1 MTLTCKDAS
10 LLVGYQNLMGDSS
23 QLSYKFGPYCL
34 DTRRR
39 VLMRGGA
46 LVPLPPKAFDILLI
60 LVQNSGQEMS
70 KQELMERIW
79 PDSFVEESNLA
90 QNIFLLRRALREEK
104 KEHQYIVTAPG
115 RGYRFVA
122 RVEEFGEASPVDREP
137 FRTTGIIN
145 YHRATSLAVLLF
157 KPLTAGEKDALLS
170 VGLADAIIMQLSNL
184 MELSVRPTT
193 SVLKYDDQRQD
204 PLAAGRELNV
214 DLVLDGIYQRDGDQL
229 RVTTQLVRIEDGATL
244 WAMKF
249 DESFTN
255 IFAVQ
260 DSISEQVGRL
270 LTLKLCSE
278 ELRQLRKG
286 HTDNTEAF
294 SSTPVSSPIP
304 L

>member
-1 MTLTCKDAS
+1 MLT
-10 LLVGYQNLMGDSS
+10 
-23 QLSYKFGPYCL
+23 
-34 DTRRR
+34 
-39 VLMRGGA
+39 RGGA
-46 LVPLPPKAFDILLI
+46 LVPLQPKAFDILLI
-60 LVQNSGQEMS
+60 LVQNSGRELS
-70 KQELMERIW
+70 KQEFMEQIW

-122 RVEEFGEASPVDREP
+122 QVEELGECHPGDKEP
-137 FRTTGIIN
+137 GRTKGSIN
-145 YHRATSLAVLLF
+145 YDRAISLAVLLF
-157 KPLTAGEKDALLS
+157 KPLTAGEKDALLGI
-170 VGLADAIIMQLSNL
+170 GLADAIIMRLSNL
-184 MELSVRPTT
+184 RELSVRPTT

-229 RVTTQLVRIEDGATL
+229 RVTAQLVRVEDGATI
-244 WAMKF
+244 WAGKF

-270 LTLKLCSE
+270 LMLKLGSE
-278 ELRQLRKG
+278 ELRQLRKS
-286 HTDNTEAF
+286 HTANREAF
-294 SSTPVSSPIP
+294 NSTSGAAIS
-304 L
+304 